1 MIPSDPLN
9 PLDPESLGEG
19 GSSTLC
25 RRPTGQFAAVS
36 AVKCGKFSTYFRHNF
51 FPVTHCRMVIKRW
64 NIAENN
70 RRVNIHTYY
79 EATDTFRDLF
89 FKIWANNRF
98 SFLKMQGGPRR
109 IGKIFIL
116 RSDRLE
122 NSVKMTA
129 MARFIY
135 NLWSNMYPNWLTL
148 RDISKKWSL
157 VRFKALPWK

>member
-1 MIPSDPLN
+1 MT
-9 PLDPESLGEG
+9 G
-19 GSSTLC
+19 GSPAFC
-25 RRPTGQFAAVS
+25 RCRTGQFAAMS
-36 AVKCGKFSTYFRHNF
+36 GKFSAYFRHNF
-51 FPVTHCRMVIKRW
+51 RPVTHYGMVIKRW

-148 RDISKKWSL
+148 RDISKKPIFWL
-157 VRFKALPWK
+157 APLAPM